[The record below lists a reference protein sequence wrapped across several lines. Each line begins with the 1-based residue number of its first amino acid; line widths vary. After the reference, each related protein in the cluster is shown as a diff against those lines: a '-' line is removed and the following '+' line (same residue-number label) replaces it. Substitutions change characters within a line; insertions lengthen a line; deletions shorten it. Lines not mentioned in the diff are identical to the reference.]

1 MKTTPNQ
8 PNRANR
14 PNQPNRPSQPNP
26 NYRPNQPNPTYQA
39 NQSNPNYRP
48 NQASSTYQPNQ
59 QNLTYQTNQPSQ
71 HEHVGQLDTPQ
82 ATSPAKWVLLPLR
95 LFLGLTFIYA
105 GIQKLT
111 DPQYFNPKA
120 PGYIGKQIVGFA
132 TNTPLHFL
140 LIHTIEHAVFFGA
153 VVAFGE
159 LAIGLGTLFGVLLRP
174 ATFFGILINIVFFL
188 SATWHVYPYFYGSDI
203 VFVFC
208 WLTLFL
214 SGPINTGMPSIDE
227 WFVQNVLSENTRSHY
242 AALISLVLGI
252 NPEPTPEPALANQG
266 RQGAGGG
273 KRVQNRYAQV
283 QRAKQQ
289 SRRNFLWG
297 MATGGAGIAV
307 IAWLGSTMHFFGGAG
322 SASGVNSSSS
332 GTTATSS
339 GTASTSGP
347 TVIAKAS
354 AVPTNSAATF
364 TLTSNGDPGVLVHLN
379 NGQFVA
385 FDATCTHAGCPVSY
399 DPSSQLLQCPCH
411 GAAFDPSKNAAVVQ
425 GPAPTPLTSVP
436 IQINKSTG
444 EITTNQ

>member
-1 MKTTPNQ
+1 MKTS
-8 PNRANR
+8 PNRAN
-14 PNQPNRPSQPNP
+14 QPHQSNRF
-26 NYRPNQPNPTYQA
+26 YPT
-39 NQSNPNYRP
+39 NQSSLPE
-48 NQASSTYQPNQ
+48 QP
-59 QNLTYQTNQPSQ
+59 
-71 HEHVGQLDTPQ
+71 GQSDTPQ
-82 ATSPAKWVLLPLR
+82 ATTLAKWVLLPLR

-120 PGYIGKQIVGFA
+120 PGYIGKQIIGFA
-132 TNTPLHFL
+132 TNSPLHFL

-153 VVAFGE
+153 VVAVGE

-174 ATFFGILINIVFFL
+174 AAFFGILINIVFFL

-208 WLTLFL
+208 WLTLLL
-214 SGPINTGMPSIDE
+214 SGPVSTGMPSFDA
-227 WFVQNVLSENTRSHY
+227 WFVQTRLSENTRKHY
-242 AALISLVLGI
+242 AGLISFVLGI
-252 NPEPTPEPALANQG
+252 NAEAAANPEHALANQG
-266 RQGAGGG
+266 RQSAVGG

-297 MATGGAGIAV
+297 MVTGGAGIAV
-307 IAWLGSTMHFFGGAG
+307 IAWLGSTLHVLGGAG
-322 SASGVNSSSS
+322 TASGVINTGTGSTSSTT
-332 GTTATSS
+332 GTGTAT
-339 GTASTSGP
+339 TSGP

-354 AVPTNSAATF
+354 SVPTNSAATF
-364 TLTSNGDPGVLVHLN
+364 TLASNGDPGVLVHLN

-399 DPSSQLLQCPCH
+399 DPTSQLLQCPCH

-436 IQINKSTG
+436 IQVNSSTG
-444 EITTNQ
+444 EITTTQ

>member
-8 PNRANR
+8 PNRPNR
-14 PNQPNRPSQPNP
+14 PNQPNPNYQPNQPNP
-26 NYRPNQPNPTYQA
+26 NYRPNQPNPNYRA
-39 NQSNPNYRP
+39 NQ
-48 NQASSTYQPNQ
+48 
-59 QNLTYQTNQPSQ
+59 LSQ
-71 HEHVGQLDTPQ
+71 YEQVGQLDTPQ
-82 ATSPAKWVLLPLR
+82 ATSVAKWVLLPLR
-95 LFLGLTFIYA
+95 LFLGLTFVYA

-120 PGYIGKQIVGFA
+120 PGYIGKQIIGFS
-132 TNTPLHFL
+132 TNSPLHFL

-153 VVAFGE
+153 VVAVGE

-174 ATFFGILINIVFFL
+174 AAFFGILINIVFFL

-214 SGPINTGMPSIDE
+214 SGPVNTGMPSFDE
-227 WFVQNVLSENTRSHY
+227 WFVQNKLSENLRREF
-242 AALISLVLGI
+242 APLISLVLGI
-252 NPEPTPEPALANQG
+252 NAEPTAVSALENSG

-273 KRVQNRYAQV
+273 RRVQNRYAQV

-297 MATGGAGIAV
+297 MVTGGAGIAV
-307 IAWLGSTMHFFGGAG
+307 LAWLGSSMHFFGGAG
-322 SASGVNSSSS
+322 PAGSGSSTSS
-332 GTTATSS
+332 GSTATSA
-339 GTASTSGP
+339 GTATTSGP
-347 TVIAKAS
+347 TVIAKTS

-364 TLTSNGDPGVLVHLN
+364 TLASNGDPGVLVHLN

-399 DPSSQLLQCPCH
+399 DPTSQLLQCPCH

-425 GPAPTPLTSVP
+425 GPAPTPLTSVT
-436 IQINKSTG
+436 IQVNKSTG